1 MSTISIASV
10 CGSVSSAI
18 DYADLELNPHG
29 VICCEN
35 CVSIVS
41 ARESW
46 AELFNYSFIT
56 TCSVCL
62 GNSKTDIAKLCAEHY
77 DEWFFEKSCGENW

>member
-10 CGSVSSAI
+10 CGSVSTMI
-18 DYADLELNPHG
+18 DREDWELNPHG

-35 CVSIVS
+35 CNSIVS

-46 AELFNYSFIT
+46 AELFNYSFAT
-56 TCSVCL
+56 TCTSCL
-62 GNSKTDIAKLCAEHY
+62 GISKTNIKTLCVEHY
-77 DEWFFEKSCGENW
+77 NDWFAEKSCGENW